1 MTTTIDIDS
10 SKSTINEKPTR
21 FAEVLNML
29 DELRTNTKRYLC
41 VYRND
46 DAGKWRFVDFGA
58 KVAASALALVLLVGC
73 ATPNSVSVDANIGID
88 TGATA
93 TAQPVPTVTPWATS
107 QPATSPIRVQFG
119 RGTWGT
125 TLDGSGNQAYL
136 LWACGGQTMTVKPS
150 SQHPMNISLLAPDGQ
165 QVPVEVV
172 QGAGS
177 YKLPV
182 DGDYTLSFVTDGG
195 YSVVVE
201 IRPSCGG

>member
-1 MTTTIDIDS
+1 MVTVIDIDRS
-10 SKSTINEKPTR
+10 NSTINEQPAR
-21 FAEVLNML
+21 FADVLDTL
-29 DELRTNTKRYLC
+29 AELCTNTARHLC

-46 DAGKWRFVDFGA
+46 GAGKWRFIDFGA

-73 ATPNSVSVDANIGID
+73 TTPNSVSVDANIGIG

-93 TAQPVPTVTPWATS
+93 TAQPAPTVTSWATS

-150 SQHPMNISLLAPDGQ
+150 SQRPMNISLLAPDGQ

-172 QGAGS
+172 QGIGS
-177 YKLPV
+177 YELPTN
-182 DGDYTLSFVTDGG
+182 GDYTLSFVTDGG
-195 YSVVVE
+195 YSVAVE
-201 IRPSCGG
+201 IRPACRN